1 MGRVISFPE
10 VSAWRVQRFRA
21 RHLFN
26 ASDPEGRVE
35 AAKVRT
41 HLTYSYMFVVH
52 LTLSLRSTFARIHNT
67 SEQPSIRTS
76 VTMHPTNTPNL

>member
-35 AAKVRT
+35 AAKVLSQHANSRVYVQMAT
-41 HLTYSYMFVVH
+41 SSHLPILKPIVH
-52 LTLSLRSTFARIHNT
+52 
-67 SEQPSIRTS
+67 
-76 VTMHPTNTPNL
+76 